1 MSKDFEFVYLFTNV
15 QSGDKVY
22 SLDEDHKDLLCGHWT
37 RTTFTLE

>member
-1 MSKDFEFVYLFTNV
+1 MLKDFEFVYLFTNV

-22 SLDEDHKDLLCGHWT
+22 SLDEDHKDLLYAYWI